1 MTILLVAG
9 IVLLALWEHYTAQP
23 WTRDGEVRVQVA
35 NIAPQVSG
43 QIVSVQVHD
52 NQYVHKG
59 NVLYTIDRFDFEV
72 SLASA
77 DATARQRKVA
87 MNVDQLQSVR
97 RKELTTLSTSVEEKQ
112 QYQGTAEQSS
122 ATYAQ
127 AVAQQS
133 QARIN
138 LDRTIVRSTVN
149 GYVTNLLMRVGD
161 YATQGTSNIQV
172 IDADSYWVDGYFEET
187 KLAPIRVGDPAEVRL
202 MGYRDPILGHVE
214 SITRG
219 IASSNATSSAQGLP
233 SVNSV
238 YTWVRLAQRIPVRI
252 HIDQVPPTVVLAAG
266 MTATVTVHPLHP
278 LPASSY
284 DGPGAGLVAWT
295 SDRMEHRQRAA
306 PAAPAGR

>member
-9 IVLLALWEHYTAQP
+9 IVMLALWEHYTAQP

-43 QIVSVQVHD
+43 QIVSVEVHD
-52 NQYVHKG
+52 NEFVHKG
-59 NVLYTIDRFDFEV
+59 DVLYTIERFDFEV
-72 SLASA
+72 ALASA
-77 DATARQRKVA
+77 DATVRQRQVA
-87 MNVDQLQSVR
+87 MTVSQTQAVR
-97 RKELTTLSTSVEEKQ
+97 RKELTTLSTSLEEKQ

-138 LDRTIVRSTVN
+138 LQRTTVRSTVN
-149 GYVTNLLMRVGD
+149 GYVTNLLMRVGN
-161 YATQGTSNIQV
+161 YATEGTSNIQI

-187 KLAPIRVGDPAEVRL
+187 KLEPIRVGDPAQVML
-202 MGYRDPILGHVE
+202 MGYRDPIRGHVE

-219 IASSNATSSAQGLP
+219 IATSNASTSTQGLP
-233 SVNSV
+233 SVDPV

-278 LPASSY
+278 LPASRY

-295 SDRMEHRQRAA
+295 SDQMERQPTA
-306 PAAPAGR
+306 PAATDAR